1 MSERKDLLGDV
12 RRVVVKIGTTS
23 LIKDG
28 AVSKEFMDSVA
39 EQVFRLR
46 EEGRQVLIVTSGA
59 IGIGLKAMGAK
70 PKPNEMPIRQ
80 AAASVGQSILMQ
92 R

>member
-1 MSERKDLLGDV
+1 MSERKELLGDV

-28 AVSKEFMDSVA
+28 AVSKDFMDSVA
-39 EQVFRLR
+39 DQVSRLR

-59 IGIGLKAMGAK
+59 IGIGLKAMGVK
-70 PKPNEMPIRQ
+70 PKPKEMPIRQ
-80 AAASVGQSILMQ
+80 AAASVGQSILM
-92 R
+92 